1 MSKGVLFELLFYGL
15 YNKCWGNQ
23 VEPAKKNKKK
33 VEHIWRETVK
43 MEMSRY
49 HKRRLQYAL

>member
-1 MSKGVLFELLFYGL
+1 MLGQASRAY
-15 YNKCWGNQ
+15 
-23 VEPAKKNKKK
+23 KKDTKKA
-33 VEHIWRETVK
+33 EHIWKETVK